1 MRVIAGNLGGRT
13 FDSPMSKRTHP
24 MSDKVRGALFNAL
37 GDMGGL
43 TVLDAFAGSG
53 ALSFEAISR
62 GAKSVVAIDIDK
74 AAYKTIAHNVE
85 LLDLE
90 DSVRVLRKNAAS
102 WARSDQAGL
111 YDVVLCDPPYND
123 IRPDILQRL
132 AHLVKPGGV
141 FVLSWP
147 GNEPIRPFT
156 GLTELSAN
164 KHGDAQLVFY
174 RRIQ

>member
-1 MRVIAGNLGGRT
+1 MRIIAGKLGGRK

-37 GDMGGL
+37 GDLHGL

-62 GAKSVVAIDIDK
+62 GAASAVAVDIDK

-85 LLDLE
+85 LLHLE
-90 DSVRVLRKNAAS
+90 DVVRVLRKNAAS
-102 WARSDQAGL
+102 WARSDQAGQ

-132 AHLVKPGGV
+132 AQLVKPGGV

-147 GNEPIRPFT
+147 GNEPVRPFE
-156 GLTELSAN
+156 GLTEISAN

-174 RRIQ
+174 RRIE